1 MSIIVP
7 KHIWFF
13 SRFLFNNKSQINHFP
28 SAVIFASGV
37 YGSSPPHRDESISRK
52 ISIVPKIA
60 PSEPKW
66 FVLNDL
72 EIEKWSEVQGVVYFT
87 RIEGKFV
94 GVRWDRKSE
103 WWIITCLGGWGHIW
117 WGATRK
123 EPHFGRPPT
132 CTLPT

>member
-1 MSIIVP
+1 M
-7 KHIWFF
+7 
-13 SRFLFNNKSQINHFP
+13 
-28 SAVIFASGV
+28 
-37 YGSSPPHRDESISRK
+37 
-52 ISIVPKIA
+52 PKIA
-60 PSEPKW
+60 PSEAKW

-72 EIEKWSEVQGVVYFT
+72 EIEKWSDVQGVVYFT

-132 CTLPT
+132 PRTLPT